1 MGEGEKNGAG
11 EGRAMKKIEAAR
23 WDEFGAGSR
32 GRGAE
37 RVEMVDDEGR

>member
-11 EGRAMKKIEAAR
+11 EGRAMKKIEAR